1 MKMHFKIAAAAA
13 AMAAICSMTAWAKDV
28 ANVDTCVIENGY
40 ITVSGRAWE
49 EPDPVPETA
58 ADGTAADGSAAAA
71 GSTALPIR
79 YNASQ
84 EYRLYY
90 LSMTFRQLSDMKQ
103 Y

>member
-58 ADGTAADGSAAAA
+58 GGRH
-71 GSTALPIR
+71 GR
-79 YNASQ
+79 RRKRGRGKHGRNG
-84 EYRLYY
+84 EWRG
-90 LSMTFRQLSDMKQ
+90 RQQ
-103 Y
+103 PQ

>member
-58 ADGTAADGSAAAA
+58 ADGFTSRSRYGGA
-71 GSTALPIR
+71 G
-79 YNASQ
+79 N
-84 EYRLYY
+84 
-90 LSMTFRQLSDMKQ
+90 F
-103 Y
+103 